1 MIFKQFNK
9 KSRVEMKPIL
19 YYDEISPP
27 VRSVLLLIRALE
39 IDVDLKYVNLFERGH
54 LDEEFIKVSFK
65 AKKKTYLQQQNF
77 QINPLHTVPALKH
90 DELILTDSHSILIY
104 LSEFFDGE
112 NNVFYSRDLKIKS
125 KIQNRLFFNSSLFF
139 KRDSDAMVRDC

>member
-39 IDVDLKYVNLFERGH
+39 IDVDRKYVNLFERGH

-65 AKKKTYLQQQNF
+65 AKKKNIFTTTTF
-77 QINPLHTVPALKH
+77 S
-90 DELILTDSHSILIY
+90 D
-104 LSEFFDGE
+104 
-112 NNVFYSRDLKIKS
+112 KS
-125 KIQNRLFFNSSLFF
+125 TTHRTST
-139 KRDSDAMVRDC
+139 